1 MSYTQEQLDKLP
13 KWAQTEIKTLEM
25 NRKSLEQRLLQFQGK
40 AETNTYVRYGLDRIP
55 ILNNATVEFKTGLN
69 QLNTVSVYVRADGII
84 DVNTDSRI
92 GQEMV
97 IATRAANSFYIKFI
111 DNKYHYANNTSTTLT
126 GK

>member
-1 MSYTQEQLDKLP
+1 MTNQEQLNKLP

-25 NRKSLEQRLLQFQGK
+25 NRKSLENKLLQFEGK
-40 AETNTYVRYGLDRIP
+40 AETNTYIRNGLDRIP
-55 ILNNATVEFKTGLN
+55 ILNNANVEFKTGLN

-111 DNKYHYANNTSTTLT
+111 DNK
-126 GK
+126 